1 MTDCRVWVTD
11 WFTHNLQA
19 TSKIISDVSHIV
31 IDRIG
36 HKPAIKMTIH
46 QRSGLLYS
54 MFQLSLFLLLVVEG
68 FPSLLVDESESK
80 ESIRLRKTPENSS
93 EKSSADLLSDLLLDL
108 REEREMTRLSA
119 STIAKVQNE
128 ETWKHQEN
136 LMSKG
141 GQDGESHSDF
151 QKSANLTMITTAP
164 DKRKNKELSRDKE
177 IGVTNIDS
185 GTEKGFEGLQR
196 PLPKIIETLPRDES
210 SKNAENEDC
219 KPERWCHTTYSNEYQ
234 TMKEEDCKETFAR

>member
-1 MTDCRVWVTD
+1 
-11 WFTHNLQA
+11 
-19 TSKIISDVSHIV
+19 
-31 IDRIG
+31 
-36 HKPAIKMTIH
+36 
-46 QRSGLLYS
+46 
-54 MFQLSLFLLLVVEG
+54 MFHLSLFLFLVVEG
-68 FPSLLVDESESK
+68 FPSLLMDESESK

-108 REEREMTRLSA
+108 REEIEMTRLSA

-141 GQDGESHSDF
+141 GQDGESHSDI
-151 QKSANLTMITTAP
+151 QKSANLTMITTAQ
-164 DKRKNKELSRDKE
+164 DKRKNKELSSDKE

-196 PLPKIIETLPRDES
+196 PLPKIIETFPQDES

-234 TMKEEDCKETFAR
+234 TMKEEDCKETFARSCTIEYEKVAVNEEVEVCRYY